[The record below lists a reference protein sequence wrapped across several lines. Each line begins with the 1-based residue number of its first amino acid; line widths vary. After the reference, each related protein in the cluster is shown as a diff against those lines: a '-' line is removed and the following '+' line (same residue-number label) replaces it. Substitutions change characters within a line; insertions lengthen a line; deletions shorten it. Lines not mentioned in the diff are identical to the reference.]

1 MMRHRPLDGSKQLI
15 GRYRLGQE
23 IIRSSLD
30 SLHRGLDVCMA
41 CEKHNGEHRAEF
53 VQTALQLR
61 TAQTRYPYIEK
72 DAAGTALIR
81 QTIQQMLG
89 RRICCNFVA
98 RFLQTAFDGRSE
110 GSIIINH
117 MYNTWH
123 ERVS

>member
-1 MMRHRPLDGSKQLI
+1 MMRYRPLDGSKQLI

-23 IIRSSLD
+23 IIRSGLD
-30 SLHRGLDVCMA
+30 GLHRGRDVCIA
-41 CEKHNGEHRAEF
+41 CEKHNGERRAEF

-81 QTIQQMLG
+81 QTIQQVLS

-98 RFLQTAFDGRSE
+98 RLLQTTFDGRSE
-110 GSIIINH
+110 GSIIVH
-117 MYNTWH
+117 DMYNSG
-123 ERVS
+123 R